1 MILYLSYFA
10 SPKDTIFNMNIY
22 VTGNLCFV
30 SYINISVLDNCNVMN
45 VLFGVKLGL

>member
-30 SYINISVLDNCNVMN
+30 SYINIFVLDNYNVMN
-45 VLFGVKLGL
+45 VLFGVKLEL